1 MYLLRCK
8 FDRGPDSNFSLR
20 AVYLTPMSE
29 PPATSSDTDES
40 SEDGRQRVWLVE
52 RTYSDD
58 EQNIVILVY
67 ATPDGSRYL
76 RKERALT
83 SFEDSRDTTAAIRAR
98 ESSLGPVT
106 DPDERERYAREAT
119 RTREQYDPDEPI

>member
-1 MYLLRCK
+1 M
-8 FDRGPDSNFSLR
+8 P
-20 AVYLTPMSE
+20 
-29 PPATSSDTDES
+29 
-40 SEDGRQRVWLVE
+40 RQETETETTRVWLVE

-67 ATPDGSRYL
+67 ATPDGERYL

-83 SFEDSRDTTAAIRAR
+83 SFGDVRDTTAAVDAAPT
-98 ESSLGPVT
+98 SLGHVD

-119 RTREQYDPDEPI
+119 RMRDEHDPDDPV